1 MAGPSISESEETE
14 STLFGDLLLVLRS
27 RLLLL
32 LLSQLGLLRPLPP
45 CLSLLELLLCFLSL
59 LLLRLCPR
67 FLPLNGLILRLLPL
81 GLGLRLLGLGLRL
94 LLGLGLFLLPNGL
107 LLRLFPGLLLLDLLT
122 GLNLLL
128 NGGSILSRLKVL
140 VITGLIGLGPAEFLL
155 GLFDLRRKL
164 GDCLLGL
171 GDLRRGL
178 GDLLRG
184 LGDLRR
190 GLGDL
195 LLLDSLSGLLPFPP
209 ALEILLVQLGLL
221 LFCCL
226 PFLSTERSGLL
237 LMLRLPL
244 SQPGLLSLS
253 ILDLRL
259 IVIGGKLN
267 IGGGVPSSLIGEQS
281 LCSLLSSVFLS

>member
-178 GDLLRG
+178 GDL
-184 LGDLRR
+184 RR

-195 LLLDSLSGLLPFPP
+195 LLPDSLSGLLPFPP

-281 LCSLLSSVFLS
+281 LCS